1 MTPRIDTAQ
10 RRTRLVLRHH
20 LAGGAASP
28 GAVAESLVALH
39 ATDPA
44 TVHLSVATR
53 SGLPVAEIE
62 RALYAD
68 RTLLRILGMRR
79 TMFVVPTGLAAII
92 QAACADD
99 IAKRQRKLLIQHLA
113 TAGLEAELDG
123 WLAEVEEGAYA
134 AVKAR
139 GPAYAEQIA
148 EAEPR
153 LRTRIVMAQ
162 GKPYEASVYITSRV
176 LFLLAAQGRIVRG
189 RPAGS
194 WLSTRY
200 AWTTV
205 ESWLQTTS
213 SGLSGHDPAAARA
226 ELARRWLHAFG
237 PAEVADL
244 TWWTGWTAAQV
255 KTALTAIAPVEID
268 LDGRPGI
275 ALPGDLE
282 PVAPPEPVAAFLP
295 ALDPTPMGWR
305 ERSWFLDGDEV
316 PVPELFDRTGNIGPT
331 VWWDGRVVGAWAQR
345 STGEVV
351 HRTFGDPGRDAKAAI
366 EARAARL
373 DQWLTDVRVIPK
385 FRTPAEKA
393 LAS

>member
-1 MTPRIDTAQ
+1 MTTRIDTAQ
-10 RRTRLVLRHH
+10 RRARLVLRHH

-28 GAVAESLVALH
+28 EAVAESLVALH

-53 SGLPVAEIE
+53 SSLPVAEVE
-62 RALYAD
+62 RALYED
-68 RTLLRILGMRR
+68 RTLLRMLGMRR
-79 TMFVVPTGLAAII
+79 TMFVVPTGLAGLV
-92 QAACADD
+92 QAACAGE
-99 IAKRQRKLLIQHLA
+99 IAKRQRKLLLQHLA

-134 AVKAR
+134 ALKAR
-139 GPAYAEQIA
+139 GAAYAEQVA
-148 EAEPR
+148 EDEPR

-162 GKPYEASVYITSRV
+162 GKPYEASVYITNRV

-189 RPAGS
+189 RPSGS

-200 AWTTV
+200 SWTTA
-205 ESWLQTTS
+205 ESWLRS
-213 SGLSGHDPAAARA
+213 GSGGLSGHDPAAARA

-237 PAEVADL
+237 PAPVADL
-244 TWWTGWTAAQV
+244 KWWTGWTAAQV
-255 KTALTAIAPVEID
+255 RAALTAVAPVEVD
-268 LDGRPGI
+268 LAGAPGI

-282 PVAPPEPVAAFLP
+282 PVTPPEPVAAFLP

-305 ERSWFLDGDEV
+305 ERSWFLGGPDA
-316 PVPELFDRTGNIGPT
+316 PVPELFDRSGNIGPT

-345 STGEVV
+345 PTGEIAY
-351 HRTFGDPGRDAKAAI
+351 RTSGDKGSDAKAAM
-366 EARAARL
+366 EACAARL
-373 DQWLTDVRVIPK
+373 EQWLTGVRVTPK
-385 FRTPAEKA
+385 FRTPAERS